1 MEADSFPIS
10 NAGGVIVDREGESR
24 EAVRK
29 QEKLMIFICW
39 GILIG
44 ISWQA

>member
-10 NAGGVIVDREGESR
+10 NAGGVMVDNEGDSR
-24 EAVRK
+24 EAVLK
-29 QEKLMIFICW
+29 QEKLMIFTCW